1 MQQLSNKLWGG
12 RFSKATDKAVEAFT
26 ESISFDSRLLKHD
39 ITGSIAHARMLAA
52 CGIIPQADS
61 DAITSGLKGIL
72 TDYEA
77 GQIEFDPSAEDVH
90 MNVESILKQ
99 RIGEPAGRLHTARS
113 RNDQVA
119 TDLRL
124 FLRDEISITIGA
136 ICKLQ
141 SVLVEQAGKHANTI
155 MPGYTHMQ
163 HAQPITLGHHL
174 MAWFSMLERDKG
186 RMSDCVRRMDV
197 LPLGSGA
204 LAGTTFPIDR
214 EMVSEELGFSSVST
228 NSMDAVG
235 DRDFAAEFIWS
246 AAMLMVHLS
255 RFSEEVVLWNSSEFG
270 FVKLDDSVT
279 TGSSIMPQK
288 KNPDVAELVRGK
300 SARVVGDLMAILTL
314 QKGLPL
320 AYNRDLQEDKE
331 PVFDALDTVQASL
344 EVFAIMMA
352 TAEFK
357 IDRMRLSAG
366 EAYSTATDLADHL
379 VRMGVAFRD
388 AHEQVGALV
397 GFCSIEGKELC
408 DLTLAEIREYA
419 PKSADNVMD
428 LLTVDA
434 SVEARTAIGG
444 TAVSSVM
451 RQISK
456 AKIILGEI

>member
-1 MQQLSNKLWGG
+1 MSKKLWGG
-12 RFSKATDKAVEAFT
+12 RFNKATDKTVEAFT

-39 ITGSIAHARMLAA
+39 IKGSIAHARMLAA
-52 CGIIPQADS
+52 CGIIPQSDT
-61 DAITSGLKGIL
+61 DAIITGLQGIL
-72 TDYEA
+72 ADYEA

-124 FLRDEISITIGA
+124 FLKDEISSTIGC
-136 ICKLQ
+136 ITRLQ
-141 SVLVEQAGKHANTI
+141 SVLVEQAEKHVNTI

-163 HAQPITLGHHL
+163 HAQPVSLGHHL
-174 MAWFSMLERDKG
+174 MAWFSMLQRDKG
-186 RMSDCVRRMDV
+186 RMSDCLKRMDV

-214 EMVSEELGFSSVST
+214 EMVREDLGFASVSS

-235 DRDFAAEFIWS
+235 DRDFAAEFIW
-246 AAMLMVHLS
+246 AASMLMVHLS
-255 RFSEEVVLWNSSEFG
+255 RFSEEVVLWNSSEFS

-331 PVFDALDTVQASL
+331 PVFDAVDTVQASL

-352 TAEFK
+352 TAEFNTV
-357 IDRMRLSAG
+357 RMRSSAG

-388 AHEQVGALV
+388 AHAQVGSLV
-397 GFCSIEGKELC
+397 GYCSKECKELC
-408 DLTLAEIREYA
+408 DLTLGEIRQYA
-419 PKSADNVMD
+419 PKSADNIMD

-434 SVEARTAIGG
+434 SVEARTATGG
-444 TAVSSVM
+444 TASSSVIN
-451 RQISK
+451 QISD
-456 AKIILGEI
+456 AKMILGDLY